1 MLFNPKL
8 QETSGSSVTQQSAV
22 QQPNIVGGIAQAVG
36 QVSSI
41 FSEVSKAKEKGATNN
56 FLDQFTSDLT
66 RISNREQQDPNFS
79 SNDANS
85 AVERLYTKA
94 ISNPRGRGS
103 VMELGKIR
111 NSINQVTGSFDE
123 FETPEQK
130 MKDKVFEGAMAE
142 FYIKSGDTQEQIQL
156 GLSNYAQDQITTRK
170 LNLMKLEEQ
179 VLKTKNDRISQGRL
193 KDLKAQQIEDTKIHI
208 NSSRAATLTD
218 LEDIYEKGVKG
229 DMLASEVQRLI
240 GKRFAV
246 YKNNV
251 LSFGA
256 DPTWVNSMIQPLQD
270 QVNTLTNLADGK
282 VNASQAANQNEL
294 AVSRAKT
301 LALTTPEVLKFLVK
315 SEIFKNNPSAQS
327 SLAGDAADL
336 LVGLKRDKTTTDV
349 DSYGVPPLIGRKGL
363 SNLTEVLSGVSKVA
377 NSPTTEVDTKPLQE
391 ELELVNNNILKS
403 ISQYKDS
410 VKDATEYGEVINYL
424 ASPAYEKIVTNGQQN
439 AEDAQDAESAM
450 VNNYAKVLMPSIK
463 SKLDK
468 EFRTIVGSIPF
479 LGDKVENIRDLV
491 DVEYTRVGII
501 YKVKPDIFVEEKQKK
516 ALNDSVKSLNDTV
529 AKSFNKWNKVSSLLL
544 GNTDYSKNAK
554 LRYETAVEGR
564 LSETVK
570 DTTERD
576 KEGFEK
582 GFNVERALSQ
592 SGLGNLAEFYFDG
605 VLPKA
610 AQSGF
615 FALAETLSKENV
627 QKLFASILPE
637 NDAQKAFREYEE
649 SQKVSSSEPK
659 ETKE

>member
-22 QQPNIVGGIAQAVG
+22 QQPNIAGGVAQVIG
-36 QVSSI
+36 QASSI
-41 FSEVSKAKEKGATNN
+41 FSEVSKARDAGATNN
-56 FLDQFTSDLT
+56 FLDQFTSELN
-66 RISNREQQDPNFS
+66 RISNREQQDASFS
-79 SNDANS
+79 ANDANS
-85 AVERLYTKA
+85 EVQRLYTKA
-94 ISNPRGRGS
+94 ISNPRGRGL
-103 VMELGKIR
+103 VTELGKIR

-130 MKDKVFEGAMAE
+130 MKAKVFDGAMAG
-142 FYIKSGDTQEQIQL
+142 FYIKSGDTQEQIEL
-156 GLSNYAQDQITTRK
+156 GLSNYAQDQVTVRK
-170 LNLMKLEEQ
+170 LNLKKLEEQ
-179 VLKTKNDRISQGRL
+179 TLKTKNDRISQGRL

-208 NSSRAATLTD
+208 NSSRAATLAD
-218 LEDIYEKGVKG
+218 VEDIYEKGVKG

-256 DPTWVNSMIQPLQD
+256 DPTWVNAIIQPLQD
-270 QVNTLTNLADGK
+270 QVNTLTELADGK
-282 VNASQAANQNEL
+282 INADQAANQNKL
-294 AVSRAKT
+294 AVSRATT
-301 LALTTPEVLKFLVK
+301 LAYTTPEVLPFLVK
-315 SEIFKNNPSAQS
+315 SEIFRNNPSAQS
-327 SLAGDAADL
+327 SLAGDASDL

-363 SNLTEVLSGVSKVA
+363 SNLTEVLSEVSKVA

-403 ISQYKDS
+403 ITQYKDS

-564 LSETVK
+564 LSDTVK